1 VVSRTPD
8 GKEVT
13 LIQTIQHLGLEVAD
27 FTVDALD
34 VRVRFELLGELPPN
48 SKWPR
53 LIHCLGACGGGD
65 GDDHD

>member
-1 VVSRTPD
+1 MRSLQVVSRTPD

-34 VRVRFELLGELPPN
+34 VRVRFGRCFHWERIRQNASDLF
-48 SKWPR
+48 
-53 LIHCLGACGGGD
+53 
-65 GDDHD
+65 

>member
-1 VVSRTPD
+1 MVSRTPD

-34 VRVRFELLGELPPN
+34 VRVRFELLGKASGPV
-48 SKWPR
+48 
-53 LIHCLGACGGGD
+53 
-65 GDDHD
+65 

>member
-1 VVSRTPD
+1 MRRSLQVVSRTPD

-34 VRVRFELLGELPPN
+34 VRVRFELLGKASGPV
-48 SKWPR
+48 
-53 LIHCLGACGGGD
+53 
-65 GDDHD
+65 

>member
-34 VRVRFELLGELPPN
+34 VRVCFELLGKQVAPSNPLF
-48 SKWPR
+48 
-53 LIHCLGACGGGD
+53 GGLWW
-65 GDDHD
+65 